1 MTPERN
7 VNDVQVAVEALGFI
21 GWTLARNQYDNYP
34 HSFAGDWDDL
44 IGFIDSHRASRKGLH
59 GLAGLFNNN
68 GRRCLENALPRHF
81 LPFDLD
87 GKDGAGVSD
96 ETVEQVIA
104 AFEGIQSVAYE
115 TASSQ
120 PNARKARFI
129 CLLNRT
135 INDTESRA
143 LGRFISHMTGVQ
155 GWDESVYRLSQL
167 VYLPPVAAKLIFIDG
182 EPLDVDLMLS
192 MIPKSRPKRRP
203 TKPLE
208 AAPDLRSFFAQNGL
222 VLREA
227 EAMIHVR
234 CPWVHE
240 HTGGDEGGT
249 AYFEPSAQNGFAGGF
264 KCLHA
269 HCAGR
274 TVADVHKLA
283 KGVV

>member
-1 MTPERN
+1 MLNE
-7 VNDVQVAVEALGFI
+7 VHAASDSSGLI
-21 GWTLARNQYDNYP
+21 GWTLARNKFDAYP
-34 HSFAGDWDDL
+34 LSYAGNWSDL
-44 IGFIDSHRASRKGLH
+44 IEFIDSHRAPHKGLF
-59 GLAGLFNNN
+59 GLAGLFGND
-68 GRRCLENALPRHF
+68 GRRCLDNALPRYF

-87 GKDGAGVSD
+87 GRDGEGVD
-96 ETVEQVIA
+96 DLIFEQTIS
-104 AFEGIQSVAYE
+104 AFEGIQTVAYE

-120 PNARKARFI
+120 LNARKARFI
-129 CLLNRT
+129 CLLKRT

-143 LGRFISHMTGVQ
+143 LGQFISHLTGIQ

-167 VYLPPVAAKLIFIDG
+167 VYLPPVTSKLIFIDG

-192 MIPKSRPKRRP
+192 MIPKPRPKRIHARP
-203 TKPLE
+203 LQ

-222 VLREA
+222 ILREA
-227 EAMIHVR
+227 ETMIHVR

-269 HCAGR
+269 HCSGR
-274 TVADVHKLA
+274 NVADLHKLA
-283 KGVV
+283 KGVL